1 MVMHPDTYQ
10 VIRHPKSGELYAVHL
25 DGVGTILRC
34 GGPLHHSDP
43 TDAESIRDYL
53 DNQDPEDVAADAP
66 WLEDAL
72 QGRLPF

>member
-53 DNQDPEDVAADAP
+53 DNQDPEDTVNDAL
-66 WLEDAL
+66 WLEYAL
-72 QGRLPF
+72 QPWNA